1 MKAIYPLSQELSDTL
16 GVGLEVQVPENVAL
30 ESPELANFWIW
41 TFEDEEGKVYGAL
54 ISYLDEMRSR
64 LDNGEELILPGGSLH
79 ARALEDY
86 LSSNEYRS
94 WTVKAAWG
102 PDVAFEKISGPS
114 QRDLDHYEYRHS
126 L

>member
-16 GVGLEVQVPENVAL
+16 GVGLEVQVPEDVAL
-30 ESPELANFWIW
+30 ESPELANCWIW
-41 TFEDEEGKVYGAL
+41 TFEDSEGKVYGAR

-64 LDNGEELILPGGSLH
+64 LDSGEELVLPGGSLH

-86 LSSNEYRS
+86 LSSNEYRF
-94 WTVKAAWG
+94 WTVTSAKDS
-102 PDVAFEKISGPS
+102 DVAFEKISGPS
-114 QRDLDHYEYRHS
+114 QRDLDYYEYRHS